1 MKGSKEQYYKHCP
14 QVLRHHCRIRLEGF
28 SKTDVL
34 SAIISCE
41 DEVLASTTKC
51 YWQATSMVVPF
62 DAVREMLRKVPSRTK
77 LRLKVYRQSI
87 TAECLL
93 EQDFYFVSGF
103 ISEIV
108 HQGETKELET
118 KQEVVKQKAPKRKA
132 YSAFSKHPFSKH
144 HLHYSSSSSVSS
156 SDPESFSSSDQDKSC
171 KQNDQDSASDQDFYK
186 SESNPTMWQPLLD
199 SDTDAE
205 RIMKQLAMPRALLY
219 YTENAMGE
227 VQIMHSRLYAEQL
240 THPIPWEPAPL
251 PGFSR
256 LILNTGTL
264 RRP

>member
-1 MKGSKEQYYKHCP
+1 MKGSQEQYYKDCP
-14 QVLRHHCRIRLEGF
+14 QVLRHHCRIRLAGF

-51 YWQATSMVVPF
+51 YWQATSMAVPF

-118 KQEVVKQKAPKRKA
+118 KAPKRKA
-132 YSAFSKHPFSKH
+132 HSAFSKPHF
-144 HLHYSSSSSVSS
+144 HYSSSSSVSS
-156 SDPESFSSSDQDKSC
+156 SERPEFFSASDQDRSS
-171 KQNDQDSASDQDFYK
+171 KQNKSSDQDFYK
-186 SESNPTMWQPLLD
+186 NESNPTMWQPLLD

-227 VQIMHSRLYAEQL
+227 VQVMHSRLYAEQL